1 MDLHLHIFVRSLKPD
16 RKCTTATLGV
26 GTHFV
31 GRLQVS
37 AGRSTRSSELL
48 HIPLYKTK
56 SGQRT
61 FFYLIVSLRNSL
73 DIPLNSVT
81 LLVILSVNLEPNYL
95 LLCYLIGLSLYHIHF
110 IVFFLSF
117 CFSCNSIEYLL
128 TF

>member
-1 MDLHLHIFVRSLKPD
+1 MDFHLHIFVRSLKPD
-16 RKCTTATLGV
+16 RKCITAKLGI

-37 AGRSTRSSELL
+37 AGRSTRSSQLL

-61 FFYLIVSLRNSL
+61 FFYLLVSLRNSL

-95 LLCYLIGLSLYHIHF
+95 LLSYLIGLSLHYIHF
-110 IVFFLSF
+110 IVFFFKFLF
-117 CFSCNSIEYLL
+117 QL
-128 TF
+128 